1 MHLRRLVAGIA
12 VAVCAALAISAAAP
26 RVEAAPSKCTIDGIE
41 RIVAVGDVHGAY
53 EQFVQILKVAG
64 LIDDRLHWSGGR
76 THLVQTGDVV
86 DRGPDSR
93 KAIDL
98 LRQLID
104 EAPKAGGAVHA
115 LLGNHEAMRM
125 LGDMRYV
132 NAGEYQAFVTPRSE
146 TLRRQYVLQ
155 SPDERPVAETPLG
168 LVEMRTAFGRDG
180 EYGKWLRSLDAV
192 MKINGVLF
200 MHGSLSLKTAARSC
214 DDMNEQI
221 RRELGR
227 DLERTRAN

>member
-1 MHLRRLVAGIA
+1 MQIRT
-12 VAVCAALAISAAAP
+12 ALAGAAAAACLGLASARPPSAAA
-26 RVEAAPSKCTIDGIE
+26 AALGAPGASPCAIDGVE

-132 NAGEYQAFVTPRSE
+132 NAGEYQAFVTPKSE
-146 TLRRQYVLQ
+146 AMRRQYVLQ
-155 SPDERPVAETPLG
+155 APDER
-168 LVEMRTAFGRDG
+168 
-180 EYGKWLRSLDAV
+180 
-192 MKINGVLF
+192 
-200 MHGSLSLKTAARSC
+200 
-214 DDMNEQI
+214 
-221 RRELGR
+221 
-227 DLERTRAN
+227 